1 MRTEIRCP
9 VAKTAMQKTKPGDGL
24 IRHWLAWQGWRVGHV
39 RDGVVYLPSV
49 THAEYIEDLLERKWF
64 PDAPTPLVGV
74 YYPEEV

>member
-9 VAKTAMQKTKPGDGL
+9 VKCPMRPVKRPGDGL

-39 RDGVVYLPSV
+39 KNGVIYLPSV
-49 THAEYIEDLLERKWF
+49 EHAEYIESLLERKWF

-74 YYPEEV
+74 YYPEV